1 MKKNLKKIKTRKIY
15 VLIPVYNDWLS
26 LSKLLRAIDKMI
38 KKNNI
43 NILIINDCSTEKNKN
58 SKHQF
63 KNIKSVKVINLKR
76 NVGHDRAIAVGLNIL
91 YKKKLFDYVI
101 TMDSDG
107 EDNPKDIKSF
117 IEKINEDKNVII
129 VAKRIKRSENL
140 VFSILYFLHLVILFI
155 FVGKWI
161 NFGGYNCLSKLA
173 VKNLLKEKTIWGNYP
188 ATIAISKSKIKFL
201 NTHRSKRYYGPS
213 QMTYFKLFLH
223 SLSILAVFKK
233 KIFYK
238 VAVLISVNFLIILL
252 YNNLILYIPAIV
264 LLIFILLILIMS
276 IRENISWR
284 HQVTKNIFSVSKL
297 F

>member
-15 VLIPVYNDWLS
+15 VLIPLYNDWLS

-107 EDNPKDIKSF
+107 EDNPKYIKFF

-129 VAKRIKRSENL
+129 VAKRNTRSVNL

-155 FVGKWI
+155 FVGK
-161 NFGGYNCLSKLA
+161 
-173 VKNLLKEKTIWGNYP
+173 
-188 ATIAISKSKIKFL
+188 
-201 NTHRSKRYYGPS
+201 
-213 QMTYFKLFLH
+213 
-223 SLSILAVFKK
+223 
-233 KIFYK
+233 
-238 VAVLISVNFLIILL
+238 
-252 YNNLILYIPAIV
+252 
-264 LLIFILLILIMS
+264 
-276 IRENISWR
+276 
-284 HQVTKNIFSVSKL
+284 
-297 F
+297 

>member
-1 MKKNLKKIKTRKIY
+1 
-15 VLIPVYNDWLS
+15 
-26 LSKLLRAIDKMI
+26 MI
-38 KKNNI
+38 KNNNI

-107 EDNPKDIKSF
+107 EDNPKYIKSF

-140 VFSILYFLHLVILFI
+140 VFTILYFLHLVILFI

-173 VKNLLKEKTIWGNYP
+173 VKNLLKEKFRFKVEDIADFIINYIGVKG
-188 ATIAISKSKIKFL
+188 T
-201 NTHRSKRYYGPS
+201 
-213 QMTYFKLFLH
+213 
-223 SLSILAVFKK
+223 
-233 KIFYK
+233 
-238 VAVLISVNFLIILL
+238 LIVPTFNFD
-252 YNNLILYIPAIV
+252 
-264 LLIFILLILIMS
+264 FCKG
-276 IRENISWR
+276 E
-284 HQVTKNIFSVSKL
+284 IFSKNSGIASSTI

>member
-1 MKKNLKKIKTRKIY
+1 MQTKKIY
-15 VLIPVYNDWLS
+15 VLIPLYNDWLS
-26 LSKLLRAIDKMI
+26 LNKLLRAIDKII
-38 KKNNI
+38 KKKNI

-63 KNIKSVKVINLKR
+63 KNIKSVEVIDLKR
-76 NVGHDRAIAVGLNIL
+76 NLGHDRAIAVGLNIL

-107 EDNPKDIKSF
+107 EDNPKYIKSF
-117 IEKINEDKNVII
+117 IEKINEDKNVAI
-129 VAKRIKRSENL
+129 VAKRNKRSVNL

-161 NFGGYNCLSKLA
+161 NFGGYNCLSKFA
-173 VKNLLKEKTIWGNYP
+173 VKNLLKEKTLWGNYS

-201 NTHRSKRYYGPS
+201 NTNRDKRYYGPS
-213 QMTYFKLFLH
+213 QMSYFKLFLH
-223 SLSILAVFKK
+223 SLSILTVFKK

-238 VAVLISVNFLIILL
+238 IAVLISVNFLIILL

-264 LLIFILLILIMS
+264 LLILTLLIAMVA
-276 IRENISWR
+276 E
-284 HQVTKNIFSVSKL
+284 
-297 F
+297 